1 MSSILKALKRLEQQ
15 KMVRKDADHD
25 IAWVVRGDDYRP
37 EKKRLWPMLVSL
49 VAVAFLAVLSTYWF
63 MGGFHGA
70 PRDSLSRPGE
80 EARSLSGISP
90 VTVLAP
96 PQPSRPD
103 TPPVS
108 THDSATV
115 PPVVVNGPAEKALR
129 RSTAE
134 LPLKR
139 DRESGE
145 GQAIAPSRFPQSQAA
160 LPPRPESVPAS
171 QTAKPSLPTLK
182 VTGIA
187 GEKDSPVHL
196 AIVNGTSVVEGS
208 MVNGV
213 KVEKILPD
221 RVRFTFEN
229 RSFDVPLD
237 RDDGSN

>member
-1 MSSILKALKRLEQQ
+1 
-15 KMVRKDADHD
+15 V
-25 IAWVVRGDDYRP
+25 P
-37 EKKRLWPMLVSL
+37 
-49 VAVAFLAVLSTYWF
+49 
-63 MGGFHGA
+63 
-70 PRDSLSRPGE
+70 
-80 EARSLSGISP
+80 
-90 VTVLAP
+90 VLAP
-96 PQPSRPD
+96 PQSSRPD

-115 PPVVVNGPAEKALR
+115 PPAVVNGPAEKSLR

-134 LPLKR
+134 LSLKS
-139 DRESGE
+139 DREGRE
-145 GQAIAPSRFPQSQAA
+145 GSATAPPRVPQPQAA
-160 LPPRPESVPAS
+160 LRPRPEPAPVPLAP
-171 QTAKPSLPTLK
+171 KPSLPTLK

-237 RDDGSN
+237 RDDGTN

>member
-25 IAWVVRGDDYRP
+25 IAWIVRGEDYRP
-37 EKKRLWPMLVSL
+37 EKKRQWPMFVSL
-49 VAVAFLAVLSTYWF
+49 VAVALLAVLSTYWF

-70 PRDSLSRPGE
+70 TRGSLSRSGK
-80 EARSLSGISP
+80 EARSSSGIPP
-90 VTVLAP
+90 VTVPAP
-96 PQPSRPD
+96 PQSSRPD

-108 THDSATV
+108 IHDSATV
-115 PPVVVNGPAEKALR
+115 PPAVVNGPAEKILR

-134 LPLKR
+134 LSLKS
-139 DRESGE
+139 DREG
-145 GQAIAPSRFPQSQAA
+145 GKGPATALPRVPQPQAA
-160 LPPRPESVPAS
+160 LRPRPEPAPVPL
-171 QTAKPSLPTLK
+171 TPKPSLPTLK

-237 RDDGSN
+237 RDDGTN